1 MRRIFW
7 YLLSLC
13 CLAASVTAQT
23 PDATPAPKAA
33 KAAKSKVDPLAKE
46 RRETAL
52 TIVNELADEARA
64 FRDELLRARVQTRAA
79 DVIWD
84 ADPERARVLFRRAWD
99 AADTA
104 DREALRQ
111 REEKARQAQANGGS
125 FAYRSPPNL
134 RNEVLQA
141 ATRRDRALGEELLAR
156 LDETRQ
162 SENSNASAN
171 TPPAN
176 DTDDPQNLP
185 PALAQ
190 RLEAASAL
198 LETGEVERA
207 LQFAE
212 PGLAAVTMPGLSFL
226 VHLRQQN
233 AAAADQR
240 YAALLA
246 RAANAPNT
254 NANTV
259 SLLSS
264 YIFTPGL
271 FMVIS
276 PNGGLATYSTDRQPP
291 VDAPELRLAFL
302 NFAAQILMRPLP
314 PLEQENAKGR
324 RTGIYLVTSR
334 LLPLFEQFAPE
345 HIGVLRAQIAAVT
358 ADVSEETRD
367 PRNPWLSRGLTP
379 ANEEGDESATA
390 LERAEKAKTPEQRDS
405 LYAVAALSL
414 VSKEPARAYDI
425 ADKISDSQLR
435 QQLRSYLDFT
445 SLGRALNQKN
455 PTEALR
461 VARKGDLTNIQRD
474 WGLTEA
480 AKLLSRQTGRK
491 PSPFSKKRPWKRAV
505 SVAQTPRG

>member
-1 MRRIFW
+1 
-7 YLLSLC
+7 
-13 CLAASVTAQT
+13 
-23 PDATPAPKAA
+23 
-33 KAAKSKVDPLAKE
+33 
-46 RRETAL
+46 
-52 TIVNELADEARA
+52 
-64 FRDELLRARVQTRAA
+64 
-79 DVIWD
+79 
-84 ADPERARVLFRRAWD
+84 
-99 AADTA
+99 
-104 DREALRQ
+104 
-111 REEKARQAQANGGS
+111 
-125 FAYRSPPNL
+125 
-134 RNEVLQA
+134 
-141 ATRRDRALGEELLAR
+141 
-156 LDETRQ
+156 
-162 SENSNASAN
+162 
-171 TPPAN
+171 
-176 DTDDPQNLP
+176 
-185 PALAQ
+185 
-190 RLEAASAL
+190 
-198 LETGEVERA
+198 
-207 LQFAE
+207 
-212 PGLAAVTMPGLSFL
+212 MPGLRFL

-276 PNGGLATYSTDRQPP
+276 PGGGLATYSSDRQPP

-314 PLEQENAKGR
+314 PLAQENAKGR

-379 ANEEGDESATA
+379 ANQEGDESETA

-414 VSKEPARAYDI
+414 VHKEPARAYDI

-461 VARKGDLTNIQRD
+461 LARKGDLTNIQRV

-480 AKLLSRQTGRK
+480 AKLLVKTDRAQAVAILEEAALETRRISGADASRVSGLVAVATYFYELDRARAWEFVNEAIKAANSNDDYSGEDSYIQSGVRAKNFASLNNSSVESFDLQGLFRLLAKEDMNRAVQAAKSFTRDAPRANALFAVARQTLAK
-491 PSPFSKKRPWKRAV
+491 PDKNREVRQSEQV
-505 SVAQTPRG
+505 VN